1 MPILNIIL
9 SELKH
14 PPNEKS
20 SDGWAALHYASFNGL
35 EAAALYLIEHKALIN
50 DADKVFSL

>member
-14 PPNEKS
+14 PPNDKAN
-20 SDGWAALHYASFNGL
+20 DGWAALHYASFNGI
-35 EAAALYLIEHKALIN
+35 EAAVLYLIEHKALIN
-50 DADKVFSL
+50 DADKVYFL